1 MAQARSMRAV
11 ALPNLADALDAVVNG
26 DDPVCILGSVA
37 FVGEAR
43 VKWAIRNGAEVPPVD

>member
-1 MAQARSMRAV
+1 MRAV
-11 ALPNLADALDAVVNG
+11 ALPNLTDALDAIVNG

-43 VKWAIRNGAEVPPVD
+43 VKWATRNGAEVPPVD